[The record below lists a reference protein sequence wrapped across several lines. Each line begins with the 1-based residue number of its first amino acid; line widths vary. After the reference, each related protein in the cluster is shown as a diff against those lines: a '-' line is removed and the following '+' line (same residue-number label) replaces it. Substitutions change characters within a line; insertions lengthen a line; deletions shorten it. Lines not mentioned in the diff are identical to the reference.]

1 MLHKNKL
8 KGERIF
14 IDNDLSWKERKTQEE
29 INRWTKVQR
38 GKGKEIKVGLGWVKV
53 KGIWRYWEEIKQKE
67 EKRKEDDKGSME
79 ETVRNVVRAKF

>member
-29 INRWTKVQR
+29 MNRWTKVQR
-38 GKGKEIKVGLGWVKV
+38 GKGKKIKVGLGRVKV

-67 EKRKEDDKGSME
+67 EKRKEDDKESME
-79 ETVRNVVRAKF
+79 KTVRNVVRAKF